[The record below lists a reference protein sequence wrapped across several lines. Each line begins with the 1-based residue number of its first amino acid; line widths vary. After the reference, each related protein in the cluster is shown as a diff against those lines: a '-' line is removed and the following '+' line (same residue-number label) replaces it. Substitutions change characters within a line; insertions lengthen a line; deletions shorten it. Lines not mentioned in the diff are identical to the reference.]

1 MNEMYEIVSWDTNFF
16 GFQVAR
22 VKANIITKK
31 AGVSQLS
38 ELYNDDIKLAYYVG
52 KMPLD
57 ENLLK
62 NDYFDIH
69 RVITRV
75 PIMKNLVEIKYDHDK
90 IFSYSKDYPDE
101 DLIKLAQLAGAQG
114 RFGKDPNISEQQCND
129 IFKNW
134 IINSVNRKMA
144 SDVLVYKEDGRIIG
158 FSTLQVGNGVGYAPL
173 FAVAREFEGR
183 GISFALMKA
192 AESVMFSKGV
202 TKVLSGTQNLNLK
215 ALAIYRRY
223 GFEIREPEYVYH
235 FWRK

>member
-144 SDVLVYKEDGRIIG
+144 SDVLVYKEDGRVIG